1 MREFFKLP
9 SIVLFALVVSVFAG
23 CGGGSSQTVQH
34 PPTPTQ
40 YTVTFNSNS
49 GSAVASR
56 QVQKGGALSAP
67 NPPPTREG
75 YNFDGWYSDSS
86 LTKKVDFPYTV
97 TGNITLYAK
106 WTLIQIQSYQI
117 STPAH
122 LNNVRN
128 DLSGRY
134 TLTAD
139 ISLSSYANWNPIG
152 SDGAPFT
159 GKIDGNGHKITG
171 LKINRIEENYA
182 GLFGYV
188 SGGEIINLTLE
199 NVDIVGGV
207 IAGGIAAVME
217 NSTITNCRS
226 TGIIAGVSAGGIT
239 GHADNSTITNC
250 NSAVN
255 VYVGYYSGGIAGI
268 ALNSTI
274 MDCHSTGNITAELF
288 AGGITGGQEG
298 GSITGSY
305 NTGNVMAELF
315 AGGITGGLADG
326 TITGSYN
333 TGSIRSNSNI
343 GSITDQA
350 AGGIAGYAVL
360 DSAITDSYNEGYINS
375 SSNSGGITGQLWD
388 SAISNC
394 YNTGDINAESSSGGI
409 AGYVNNGTTTNCYN
423 KGNDIRAVLSA
434 GGIAGY
440 IEDGAITNCYSTG
453 NIHSRSFAGGIVG
466 SVLNSAIT
474 NCAAKSRKII
484 AAFYAGRIASYI
496 WDTASITNNFA
507 LDTMDAN
514 GEAKF
519 DDADAERHG
528 ISKTGGQLEDK
539 TTYSDDIIDNGMGGL
554 GWKFGNNDAAPWTI
568 PDGGGNPILYWQEI
582 EISTP
587 AQLYNVRNYLSG
599 YYKLTADISLETYA
613 NWEPIGTESAPFTG
627 AIAGNGYKITGLT
640 INREIE
646 TYVGLFGYVGHGT
659 INNLAL
665 EDVNI
670 VGGSYVGAIA
680 GFIEYSNITNSYSTG
695 DIFAYFSH
703 SGGIAGFIQYSTI
716 TNSYSTGNISDM
728 SSGYRSYSGGIAGY
742 VQYSIITNSYSSG
755 NIFSYGGNASS
766 GGIAGYVYDGI
777 ITNSYS
783 SGNIFSYGENASS
796 GGIAGY
802 VNDGIITNIYSTG
815 DVYSDFSGGIAGI
828 VSNGTITNCYS
839 TGDVYSYYDPS
850 YSIFSSYS
858 GGITGHGYN
867 YIITNCAAI
876 NNNITAKNSAGR
888 IVGFWDIYGTPTV
901 SNNFALNT
909 MTAAGDAQFN
919 DTDIKSHGTDK
930 TDAQLKTKSTYSD
943 AVNGDGLGSLGWK
956 FGNDDDAPWK
966 MPSAGDDYPYP
977 ILYWQ

>member
-1 MREFFKLP
+1 M
-9 SIVLFALVVSVFAG
+9 
-23 CGGGSSQTVQH
+23 
-34 PPTPTQ
+34 
-40 YTVTFNSNS
+40 
-49 GSAVASR
+49 
-56 QVQKGGALSAP
+56 SAP

-106 WTLIQIQSYQI
+106 WTLIQIQGYQI

-199 NVDIVGGV
+199 NVDIVGGG
-207 IAGGIAAVME
+207 IAGGIAAAME

-255 VYVGYYSGGIAGI
+255 VYVGLYSGGIAGI

-305 NTGNVMAELF
+305 NTGNVTAELF
-315 AGGITGGLADG
+315 AGGITGGLEGG
-326 TITGSYN
+326 TIKGSYN
-333 TGSIRSNSNI
+333 TGSIRSNSNT
-343 GSITDQA
+343 GGITDQA

-360 DSAITDSYNEGYINS
+360 DSAITESYNEGYINS

-409 AGYVNNGTTTNCYN
+409 AGYVNNGKITNCYST
-423 KGNDIRAVLSA
+423 GDIIADFSA

-453 NIHSRSFAGGIVG
+453 EILSESIAGGIAG
-466 SVLNSAIT
+466 SLLDSAIT
-474 NCAAKSRKII
+474 NCAANGKRIS
-484 AAFYAGRIASYI
+484 AASFAGRITGYI
-496 WDTASITNNFA
+496 WDTASISNNFA
-507 LDTMDAN
+507 LETMVAI
-514 GEAKF
+514 GAEF
-519 DDADAERHG
+519 DDADKMYHG
-528 ISKTGGQLEDK
+528 VGKTDAQLK
-539 TTYSDDIIDNGMGGL
+539 TKSTYSDVVNGDGMGGL
-554 GWKFGNNDAAPWTI
+554 GWKFGNNAAAPWI
-568 PDGGGNPILYWQEI
+568 MPIGGGYPVFYWQEI

-587 AQLYNVRNYLSG
+587 AQLYNVRNNLSG

-613 NWEPIGTESAPFTG
+613 NWEPIGTESTPFTG
-627 AIAGNGYKITGLT
+627 TIAGNGYKITGLT
-640 INREIE
+640 INRETERYI
-646 TYVGLFGYVGHGT
+646 GLFGYVSHGT

-670 VGGSYVGAIA
+670 TGAECVGAIA
-680 GFIEYSNITNSYSTG
+680 GYLANNSRIINSYSTG
-695 DIFAYFSH
+695 DISAYS
-703 SGGIAGFIQYSTI
+703 S
-716 TNSYSTGNISDM
+716 NSYSFTF
-728 SSGYRSYSGGIAGY
+728 SYSGGIAGE
-742 VQYSIITNSYSSG
+742 VSDSSII
-755 NIFSYGGNASS
+755 
-766 GGIAGYVYDGI
+766 V
-777 ITNSYS
+777 
-783 SGNIFSYGENASS
+783 
-796 GGIAGY
+796 
-802 VNDGIITNIYSTG
+802 
-815 DVYSDFSGGIAGI
+815 
-828 VSNGTITNCYS
+828 CYS
-839 TGDVYSYYDPS
+839 TGDISAYS
-850 YSIFSSYS
+850 SISSSFPTS
-858 GGITGHGYN
+858 GGIVGVVNDSSIIDCYSTGDISAYSSISSGFS
-867 YIITNCAAI
+867 ISSGIAGVAGDSSITNCAAI
-876 NNNITAKNSAGR
+876 NNNIFAQSMAGR
-888 IVGFWDIYGTPTV
+888 ITGAISIYGTPTV

-919 DTDIKSHGTDK
+919 DTDTMTHGIDK
-930 TDAQLKTKSTYSD
+930 TGAQLKTKSTYSD
-943 AVNGDGLGSLGWK
+943 AVNGDGMGGLGWK